1 MAKITRLTKNSNK
14 LYDAY
19 NDFFIRYN
27 ELKDAINKLIK
38 DSGNNH
44 IDIHASEKD
53 IVSSIFYD
61 RHINIDQSYLTINNI
76 NNFSLE
82 VELNDDLIE
91 LFFEIEINN
100 FSFLIK
106 KETKDLAG
114 VRVHFCTG
122 IVIGIY
128 KSNYKEIYFDFEN
141 VNENIWYHKNF
152 VNEFKKLIEGKKFE
166 IKNVPDKISEL
177 LVFI

>member
-1 MAKITRLTKNSNK
+1 MAKINK
-14 LYDAY
+14 LTENLNKLDDTY
-19 NDFFIRYN
+19 NDFYIRYN
-27 ELKDAINKLIK
+27 ELKYAINKLIK
-38 DSGNNH
+38 DSGNNS
-44 IDIHASEKD
+44 IDIYASEKD
-53 IVSSIFYD
+53 MIASIVY
-61 RHINIDQSYLTINNI
+61 NIQLNVDQSYLTINNV
-76 NNFSLE
+76 NNFDLS
-82 VELNDDLIE
+82 VELDDDLIQ

-100 FSFLIK
+100 VSFLIK

-114 VRVHFCTG
+114 VRVHFCAG

-166 IKNVPDKISEL
+166 IKNMPDKISKL